1 MQCDGYMVLTERNTL
16 NTLNEIWT
24 GCSGVLVLSNFFL
37 NLCLSFAIISVLHCS
52 YSHIFYHLTY
62 SYLILWRSSLLK
74 WVLSLQ
80 VIGCV
85 LWRLFL
91 IQWAKRRGESNLEA
105 EPCWGWK
112 RESLPKRS
120 LFEENIC
127 SQKKKGDRVEDEPVL
142 YYSSWFSEG
151 ILTACFVGWIPF
163 LIQVQRISPN
173 AGQSASCMETEDAN
187 TSFWLWTC
195 RNAELLCVIFLQWSK
210 AVIWKTI
217 DLIVLVRKM
226 VKITDFNE
234 FSQERLKAWILVFI
248 HMFYLENRGKLGKRP
263 CFAAT
268 VKCSRLVRN
277 TSFPWIFLQ
286 GTFWGSCPPGL
297 WGPLVC

>member
-1 MQCDGYMVLTERNTL
+1 MPLLCHNQCAPLLLFSHILSSHMFISYSM
-16 NTLNEIWT
+16 EIFPLKMGAQPFKWLDVSSE
-24 GCSGVLVLSNFFL
+24 G
-37 NLCLSFAIISVLHCS
+37 SFSYSEQREEEKAIWKQNHVEGGNRRVYIKEAYLRKISVLRRKKV
-52 YSHIFYHLTY
+52 TE
-62 SYLILWRSSLLK
+62 LK
-74 WVLSLQ
+74 M
-80 VIGCV
+80 
-85 LWRLFL
+85 
-91 IQWAKRRGESNLEA
+91 NL
-105 EPCWGWK
+105 
-112 RESLPKRS
+112 
-120 LFEENIC
+120 
-127 SQKKKGDRVEDEPVL
+127 VL
-142 YYSSWFSEG
+142 YYLSWFSEG

-163 LIQVQRISPN
+163 LIQVQCISPN
-173 AGQSASCMETEDAN
+173 AGQSASCMETEDAD

-195 RNAELLCVIFLQWSK
+195 RNAELLCVIFLQRSK

-268 VKCSRLVRN
+268 VKCSRVVRN
-277 TSFPWIFLQ
+277 TSFPWIFLH